1 MGTIQNVNDVLV
13 KTQVMIDELTN
24 LEESI
29 RENTKNLQLDSNT
42 NENIRVK
49 SEIVA
54 MKEEQER
61 YDTMFEEEESILQTM
76 GGKTRMQTL
85 QEFVLTFFYSGFFL
99 FSIAIA
105 IYYFL
110 RTGRSGAEFA
120 KAMGVMAFIGL
131 VITGLLIRY
140 A

>member
-29 RENTKNLQLDSNT
+29 RENTKNLQVDSNT

-99 FSIAIA
+99 FSIAIT

-110 RTGRSGAEFA
+110 RTGRSGSEFA